1 MIPSGAY
8 NFASQK
14 ALVYACIL
22 FLVKQSEAS
31 FNPSGRYIILHLPGL
46 NSSATFNA
54 PSIPCLSLSKFKMI
68 LSKLLSNHSKL
79 YLISLTAEVIPL
91 LILTTGVSY
100 LSVLNI

>member
-14 ALVYACIL
+14 ALVYICIL

-31 FNPSGRYIILHLPGL
+31 LNPSGKCMILHFPGE
-46 NSSATFNA
+46 NNSATFEA
-54 PSIPCLSLSKFKMI
+54 PSIPCLSLSKFKMT
-68 LSKLLSNHSKL
+68 LSKLVSNHSKL
-79 YLISLTAEVIPL
+79 VLISLTAEVIPF

-100 LSVLNI
+100 FSVLNI